1 MIVTKDLSRLGRNY
15 VQSGL
20 YIETYFP
27 EHEVRFVA
35 ILDNIDT
42 AYDTSNN
49 DIAPFKS
56 ILNEMYAKDTS
67 KKINSVL
74 QSKRNLGEYLGT
86 APYGYKKDPENKYHL
101 IIDEEAA
108 NVVKLIYEKYL
119 AGFGTMQI
127 ADYLSKKKIP
137 IPSDYNK
144 RKRGAKSLTYGLWQQ
159 STVRFIL
166 SNEIY
171 TGTVIQGKRKKV
183 SFKSKKFIDLPEED
197 WIKVENMHEAIISK
211 EDFERAKK
219 VIQETKGSRVVQNDY
234 LFKGLLRCYDCKGYI
249 GIRSPDKNGNIYG
262 RCQRY
267 GRFGKFDVC
276 SPHNFNYQVFEGQM
290 LEVLREVCKEYTN
303 TKKLEEIAKQT
314 KTKQSKE
321 IDIKKQIESF
331 KQQVESE
338 TRKLEVMYD
347 DRLAGIITLEEYMKN
362 ANRIKELVRGYE
374 QNIKELE
381 QELSGESDK
390 TKNDNRL
397 DNLIEEFLNMEKPTK
412 EIIRE
417 FIEKIEIH
425 SDKQVDIYFN
435 FKPLQDLN
443 NNFICARKE
452 YEKKVGQKKCPQQQY
467 THAAVWTIIAQTIL
481 GLNDKAYENFR
492 MINPIEHARTKE
504 EANKYKVEPYVMPA
518 DIYGKQNL
526 AGRGGWTWYTGSSS
540 WFYVAGIKYI
550 LGLNIE
556 NEYLEIKP
564 HIPSSWNEYE
574 IKYKFKGNVYN
585 IKVTKKSNKNT
596 EGAQAVEKF
605 ICNGNEI
612 EEKKIKILP
621 DTGIYNIE
629 IEI

>member
-1 MIVTKDLSRLGRNY
+1 MNFNIMNNIDNNNVPGNPLIAKGYGSGSGSYKVGIYIRLSKEDEEKEKYSESESVQNQRTLLMQYIKENKFNFVAEYVDDGVSGTSFDRPAFNKMIDDVEQGKINMVITKDLSRLGRNY
-15 VQSGL
+15 VQSG
-20 YIETYFP
+20 YYTETYFP
-27 EHEVRFVA
+27 EHNVRYIA

-42 AYDTSNN
+42 ALDSANN

-74 QSKRNLGEYLGT
+74 QSKRKQGEYLGT

-101 IIDEEAA
+101 IIDKEAA

-144 RKRGAKSLTYGLWQQ
+144 RNRGAKSLTYGLWQQ

-183 SFKSKKFIDLPEED
+183 SFKSKKFINLPEED
-197 WIKVENMHEAIISK
+197 WIKIENMHEAIISK

-219 VIQETKGSRVVQNDY
+219 VINATKGSRVVQNDY

-249 GIRSPDKNGNIYG
+249 GIRSPDKKGNIYG

-276 SPHNFNYQVFEGQM
+276 SPHNFNYQVFEEQM

-303 TKKLEEIAKQT
+303 TKKLEEIAKQS
-314 KTKQSKE
+314 KSKQSE
-321 IDIKKQIESF
+321 ELCIKKKIDSF
-331 KQQVESE
+331 KETIEKE

-347 DRLAGIITLEEYMKN
+347 DRLAGIITLDEYMKN
-362 ANRIKELVRGYE
+362 ANRIKECVKGYE
-374 QNIKELE
+374 QSIKELE
-381 QELSGESDK
+381 QELSGENDK
-390 TKNDNRL
+390 TKSESRL

-435 FKPLQDLN
+435 FKPLQELN
-443 NNFICARKE
+443 NNFSVAKKV
-452 YEKKVGQKKCPQQQY
+452 YEKKVG
-467 THAAVWTIIAQTIL
+467 
-481 GLNDKAYENFR
+481 
-492 MINPIEHARTKE
+492 
-504 EANKYKVEPYVMPA
+504 
-518 DIYGKQNL
+518 
-526 AGRGGWTWYTGSSS
+526 
-540 WFYVAGIKYI
+540 
-550 LGLNIE
+550 
-556 NEYLEIKP
+556 
-564 HIPSSWNEYE
+564 
-574 IKYKFKGNVYN
+574 
-585 IKVTKKSNKNT
+585 
-596 EGAQAVEKF
+596 
-605 ICNGNEI
+605 
-612 EEKKIKILP
+612 
-621 DTGIYNIE
+621 
-629 IEI
+629 

>member
-1 MIVTKDLSRLGRNY
+1 
-15 VQSGL
+15 
-20 YIETYFP
+20 
-27 EHEVRFVA
+27 
-35 ILDNIDT
+35 
-42 AYDTSNN
+42 
-49 DIAPFKS
+49 
-56 ILNEMYAKDTS
+56 
-67 KKINSVL
+67 
-74 QSKRNLGEYLGT
+74 
-86 APYGYKKDPENKYHL
+86 
-101 IIDEEAA
+101 
-108 NVVKLIYEKYL
+108 
-119 AGFGTMQI
+119 
-127 ADYLSKKKIP
+127 
-137 IPSDYNK
+137 
-144 RKRGAKSLTYGLWQQ
+144 
-159 STVRFIL
+159 
-166 SNEIY
+166 
-171 TGTVIQGKRKKV
+171 
-183 SFKSKKFIDLPEED
+183 
-197 WIKVENMHEAIISK
+197 MHEAIISK

-219 VIQETKGSRVVQNDY
+219 VIQATKGSRVVQNDY

-276 SPHNFNYQVFEGQM
+276 SPHNFNYQVFEEQM

-467 THAAVWTIIAQTIL
+467 THAAVWAIIAETFL
-481 GLNDKAYENFR
+481 GRGDTAVELYR
-492 MINPIEHARTKE
+492 MITPIEHARTKE
-504 EANKYKVEPYVMPA
+504 TANKYKVEPYVIAA
-518 DIYGKQNL
+518 DVYGTKNL
-526 AGRGGWTWYTGSSS
+526 AGSGGWTWYTGSSA
-540 WFYVAGIKYI
+540 WMYIAGIKYI

-556 NEYLEIKP
+556 NGYLRIEP
-564 HIPSSWNEYE
+564 HIPSNWRDYE
-574 IKYKFKGNVYN
+574 IKYKYGESIYN
-585 IKVTKKSNKNT
+585 IRVINNNNTNTGLEQKTKV
-596 EGAQAVEKF
+596 
-605 ICNGNEI
+605 ICNGKDVEDGRV
-612 EEKKIKILP
+612 KLDKLG
-621 DTGIYNIE
+621 GIYNIE
-629 IEI
+629 IFI

>member
-1 MIVTKDLSRLGRNY
+1 MGYTIMNNIDYKVGIYIRLSREDEEKERYQESESIGNQRTLLMQYIRQNKLNFISEYVDDGVTGTSFDRPAFNRMIADIESGKINMVVTKDLSRLGRNY

-20 YIETYFP
+20 YIENYFP

-42 AYDTSNN
+42 AYDNSNN

-74 QSKRNLGEYLGT
+74 QAKRNNGEYLGT

-144 RKRGAKSLTYGLWQQ
+144 RNRGAKSLTYGLWQQ

-183 SFKSKKFIDLPEED
+183 SFKSKKFINLPEED
-197 WIKVENMHEAIISK
+197 WVKVENMHEAIISK

-219 VIQETKGSRVVQNDY
+219 VIEATKGSRVVQNDY
-234 LFKGLLRCYDCKGYI
+234 LFKGLLRCYDCGGYI

-276 SPHNFNYQVFEGQM
+276 SPHNFNYQVFEEQI
-290 LEVLREVCKEYTN
+290 LEVLRQVCREYKN
-303 TKKLEEIAKQT
+303 KKKLEEIAKQT
-314 KTKQSKE
+314 KSKQSQE
-321 IDIKKQIESF
+321 FDIKSQINSF
-331 KQQVESE
+331 KQNIEKE
-338 TRKLEVMYD
+338 TRKLEVMYE
-347 DRLAGIITLEEYMKN
+347 DRLAGIISLEEYMKN
-362 ANRIKELVRGYE
+362 ANRIKEIVKNYE
-374 QNIKELE
+374 QAIKELE
-381 QELSGESDK
+381 QELSGENNKDK
-390 TKNDNRL
+390 NERRL
-397 DNLIEEFLNMEKPTK
+397 DNLVEEFLKIKNPTK

-435 FKPLQDLN
+435 FKPLQELN
-443 NNFICARKE
+443 NNFSVAKKE
-452 YEKKVGQKKCPQQQY
+452 YEK
-467 THAAVWTIIAQTIL
+467 
-481 GLNDKAYENFR
+481 N
-492 MINPIEHARTKE
+492 KE
-504 EANKYKVEPYVMPA
+504 
-518 DIYGKQNL
+518 
-526 AGRGGWTWYTGSSS
+526 S
-540 WFYVAGIKYI
+540 
-550 LGLNIE
+550 
-556 NEYLEIKP
+556 
-564 HIPSSWNEYE
+564 
-574 IKYKFKGNVYN
+574 
-585 IKVTKKSNKNT
+585 
-596 EGAQAVEKF
+596 
-605 ICNGNEI
+605 
-612 EEKKIKILP
+612 KIKKLA
-621 DTGIYNIE
+621 
-629 IEI
+629 

>member
-1 MIVTKDLSRLGRNY
+1 MNFNIMNNIDYRVGIYIRLSKEDEEKEKYSESESVQNQRTLLMQYIKENKFNFVAEYVDDGVSGTSFDRPAFNKMIDDIEQGKINMVITKDLSRLGRNY
-15 VQSGL
+15 VQSG
-20 YIETYFP
+20 YYTETYFP
-27 EHEVRFVA
+27 EHNVRYIA

-42 AYDTSNN
+42 ALDSANN

-74 QSKRNLGEYLGT
+74 QSKRNNGEYLGT

-144 RKRGAKSLTYGLWQQ
+144 RKRGTKSLTYGLWQQ

-183 SFKSKKFIDLPEED
+183 SFKSKKFINLPEED
-197 WIKVENMHEAIISK
+197 WVKVENMHEAIISK

-219 VIQETKGSRVVQNDY
+219 VIDATKGSRVVQNDY

-276 SPHNFNYQVFEGQM
+276 SPHNFNYQVFEEQM
-290 LEVLREVCKEYTN
+290 LEVLKEVCKEYTN
-303 TKKLEEIAKQT
+303 KKKLEEIAKQT
-314 KTKQSKE
+314 KTSGAKE
-321 IDIKKQIESF
+321 FDINKQIELF
-331 KQQVESE
+331 KQTIEKE

-347 DRLAGIITLEEYMKN
+347 DRLAGIISLDEYMKN
-362 ANRIKELVRGYE
+362 AKRIKEIVKGYE
-374 QNIKELE
+374 ENIKDLEKELA
-381 QELSGESDK
+381 GEN
-390 TKNDNRL
+390 TKNKETKL
-397 DNLIEEFLNMEKPTK
+397 DNLIEEFLEMEKPTK

-443 NNFICARKE
+443 NNFICA
-452 YEKKVGQKKCPQQQY
+452 KKK
-467 THAAVWTIIAQTIL
+467 
-481 GLNDKAYENFR
+481 
-492 MINPIEHARTKE
+492 
-504 EANKYKVEPYVMPA
+504 
-518 DIYGKQNL
+518 
-526 AGRGGWTWYTGSSS
+526 
-540 WFYVAGIKYI
+540 
-550 LGLNIE
+550 
-556 NEYLEIKP
+556 
-564 HIPSSWNEYE
+564 YE
-574 IKYKFKGNVYN
+574 IK
-585 IKVTKKSNKNT
+585 T
-596 EGAQAVEKF
+596 A
-605 ICNGNEI
+605 
-612 EEKKIKILP
+612 
-621 DTGIYNIE
+621 
-629 IEI
+629 

>member
-1 MIVTKDLSRLGRNY
+1 MSYTIMNNIDYKVGIYIRLSREDEEKEKYQESESIGNQRTLLMQYIRQNKLNYISEYVDDGVSGTSFDRPAFNRMIADIEQGKINMVITKDLSRLGRNY

-20 YIETYFP
+20 YIENYFP

-56 ILNEMYAKDTS
+56 ILNEMYAKDIS

-74 QSKRNLGEYLGT
+74 QAKRNNGEYLGT

-119 AGFGTMQI
+119 SGFGTMQI

-144 RKRGAKSLTYGLWQQ
+144 RKRGTKSLTYGLWQQ

-183 SFKSKKFIDLPEED
+183 SFKSKKFINLPEED
-197 WIKVENMHEAIISK
+197 WVKVENMHEAIISK

-219 VIQETKGSRVVQNDY
+219 VIEATKGSRVVQNDY
-234 LFKGLLRCYDCKGYI
+234 LFKGLLRCYDCGGYI

-276 SPHNFNYQVFEGQM
+276 SPHNFNYQVFEEQM
-290 LEVLREVCKEYTN
+290 LEVLRQVCKEYKN
-303 TKKLEEIAKQT
+303 KKKLEEIAKQT
-314 KTKQSKE
+314 KSNESQE
-321 IDIKKQIESF
+321 FNIKKQIDSC
-331 KQQVESE
+331 KQNIEKE
-338 TRKLEVMYD
+338 TRKLEVMYE
-347 DRLAGIITLEEYMKN
+347 DRLAGIISLEEYMKN
-362 ANRIKELVRGYE
+362 ASRIKEIVKSYE
-374 QNIKELE
+374 QAIEEFE
-381 QELSGESDK
+381 QELSGEKNIDK
-390 TKNDNRL
+390 NKSRL
-397 DNLIEEFLNMEKPTK
+397 DNLVEEFLKIKNPTK

-435 FKPLQDLN
+435 FKPLQELN
-443 NNFICARKE
+443 NNFSVAKKI
-452 YEKKVGQKKCPQQQY
+452 YEKK
-467 THAAVWTIIAQTIL
+467 AV
-481 GLNDKAYENFR
+481 
-492 MINPIEHARTKE
+492 
-504 EANKYKVEPYVMPA
+504 
-518 DIYGKQNL
+518 
-526 AGRGGWTWYTGSSS
+526 
-540 WFYVAGIKYI
+540 
-550 LGLNIE
+550 
-556 NEYLEIKP
+556 
-564 HIPSSWNEYE
+564 
-574 IKYKFKGNVYN
+574 
-585 IKVTKKSNKNT
+585 
-596 EGAQAVEKF
+596 
-605 ICNGNEI
+605 
-612 EEKKIKILP
+612 
-621 DTGIYNIE
+621 
-629 IEI
+629 

>member
-1 MIVTKDLSRLGRNY
+1 MSFNIMNNIDYRVGIYIRLSKEDEEKEKYSESESVQNQRTLLMQYIKENKFNFVAEYVDDGVSGTSFDRPAFNKMIDDIEQGKINMVITKDLSRLGRNY
-15 VQSGL
+15 VQSG
-20 YIETYFP
+20 YYTETYFP
-27 EHEVRFVA
+27 EHNVRYIA

-42 AYDTSNN
+42 ALDSANN

-74 QSKRNLGEYLGT
+74 QSKRNNGEYLGT

-144 RKRGAKSLTYGLWQQ
+144 RKRGTKSLTYGLWQQ

-183 SFKSKKFIDLPEED
+183 SFKSKKFINLPEED
-197 WIKVENMHEAIISK
+197 WVKVENMHEAIISK

-219 VIQETKGSRVVQNDY
+219 VIDATKGSRVVQNDY

-276 SPHNFNYQVFEGQM
+276 SPHNFNYQVFEEQM
-290 LEVLREVCKEYTN
+290 LEVLKEVCKEYTN
-303 TKKLEEIAKQT
+303 KKKLEEIAKQT
-314 KTKQSKE
+314 KTRQAKE
-321 IDIKKQIESF
+321 FDINKQIELF
-331 KQQVESE
+331 RQTIEKE

-347 DRLAGIITLEEYMKN
+347 DRLAGIISLDEYMKN
-362 ANRIKELVRGYE
+362 AKRIKEIVKGYE
-374 QNIKELE
+374 ENIRDLEKELA
-381 QELSGESDK
+381 GEN
-390 TKNDNRL
+390 TKNKETKL
-397 DNLIEEFLNMEKPTK
+397 DNLIEEFLEMEKPTK

-443 NNFICARKE
+443 NNFICA
-452 YEKKVGQKKCPQQQY
+452 KKK
-467 THAAVWTIIAQTIL
+467 
-481 GLNDKAYENFR
+481 
-492 MINPIEHARTKE
+492 
-504 EANKYKVEPYVMPA
+504 
-518 DIYGKQNL
+518 
-526 AGRGGWTWYTGSSS
+526 
-540 WFYVAGIKYI
+540 
-550 LGLNIE
+550 
-556 NEYLEIKP
+556 
-564 HIPSSWNEYE
+564 YE
-574 IKYKFKGNVYN
+574 IK
-585 IKVTKKSNKNT
+585 T
-596 EGAQAVEKF
+596 A
-605 ICNGNEI
+605 
-612 EEKKIKILP
+612 
-621 DTGIYNIE
+621 
-629 IEI
+629 

>member
-1 MIVTKDLSRLGRNY
+1 MKIAAYCRVSTEKEAQIDSLEKQIEFFNEFTKKNGYELYKLYADEGISGKQIKNRKQFQQMMKDAKAKKFERVVVKDVSRFARNTVDLLQSIRELKSYGIQVDFLNNGEVMEGGSEFILTILGAMAQQESANMSKR
-15 VQSGL
+15 VKFGKD
-20 YIETYFP
+20 I
-27 EHEVRFVA
+27 
-35 ILDNIDT
+35 T
-42 AYDTSNN
+42 AQKGRVPNLVFGYDK
-49 DIAPFKS
+49 IP
-56 ILNEMYAKDTS
+56 NERYTL
-67 KKINSVL
+67 KIN
-74 QSKRNLGEYLGT
+74 E
-86 APYGYKKDPENKYHL
+86 
-101 IIDEEAA
+101 EEAKI
-108 NVVKLIYEKYL
+108 VKEIFESYVYK
-119 AGFGTMQI
+119 GIGTTKI
-127 ADYLSKKKIP
+127 AWDLNDRGIRTKKTKSKWVQTSI
-137 IPSDYNK
+137 
-144 RKRGAKSLTYGLWQQ
+144 
-159 STVRFIL
+159 VRML
-166 SNEIY
+166 KNPIY
-171 TGTVIQGKRKKV
+171 TGRVTNKKSEITDFITGARK
-183 SFKSKKFIDLPEED
+183 DLPEED

-219 VIQETKGSRVVQNDY
+219 VIQATKGSRVVQNDY

-276 SPHNFNYQVFEGQM
+276 SPHNFNYQVFEEQM

-390 TKNDNRL
+390 TKKDNRL

-452 YEKKVGQKKCPQQQY
+452 YEKKVG
-467 THAAVWTIIAQTIL
+467 
-481 GLNDKAYENFR
+481 
-492 MINPIEHARTKE
+492 
-504 EANKYKVEPYVMPA
+504 
-518 DIYGKQNL
+518 
-526 AGRGGWTWYTGSSS
+526 
-540 WFYVAGIKYI
+540 
-550 LGLNIE
+550 
-556 NEYLEIKP
+556 
-564 HIPSSWNEYE
+564 
-574 IKYKFKGNVYN
+574 
-585 IKVTKKSNKNT
+585 
-596 EGAQAVEKF
+596 
-605 ICNGNEI
+605 
-612 EEKKIKILP
+612 
-621 DTGIYNIE
+621 
-629 IEI
+629 

>member
-1 MIVTKDLSRLGRNY
+1 MSFNIMNNIDYRVGIYIRLSKEDEEKEKYSESESVQNQRTLLMQYIKENKFNFVAEYVDDGVSGTSFDRPAFNKMIDDIEQGKINMVITKDLSRLGRNY
-15 VQSGL
+15 VQSG
-20 YIETYFP
+20 YYTETYFP
-27 EHEVRFVA
+27 EHNVRYIA

-42 AYDTSNN
+42 ALDSANN

-74 QSKRNLGEYLGT
+74 QSKRNNGEYLGT

-144 RKRGAKSLTYGLWQQ
+144 RKRGTKSLTYGLWQQ

-183 SFKSKKFIDLPEED
+183 SFKSKKFINLPEED
-197 WIKVENMHEAIISK
+197 WVKVENMHEAIISK

-219 VIQETKGSRVVQNDY
+219 VIDATKGSRVVQNDY

-276 SPHNFNYQVFEGQM
+276 SPHNFNYQVFEEQM
-290 LEVLREVCKEYTN
+290 LEVLKEVCKEYTN
-303 TKKLEEIAKQT
+303 KKKLEEIAKQT
-314 KTKQSKE
+314 KTSGAKE
-321 IDIKKQIESF
+321 FDINKQIELF
-331 KQQVESE
+331 KQTIEKE

-347 DRLAGIITLEEYMKN
+347 DRLAGIISLDEYMKN
-362 ANRIKELVRGYE
+362 AKRIKEIVKGYE
-374 QNIKELE
+374 ENIKDLEKELA
-381 QELSGESDK
+381 GEN
-390 TKNDNRL
+390 TKNKETKL
-397 DNLIEEFLNMEKPTK
+397 DNLIEEFLRMEKPTK

-443 NNFICARKE
+443 NNFICA
-452 YEKKVGQKKCPQQQY
+452 KKK
-467 THAAVWTIIAQTIL
+467 
-481 GLNDKAYENFR
+481 
-492 MINPIEHARTKE
+492 
-504 EANKYKVEPYVMPA
+504 
-518 DIYGKQNL
+518 
-526 AGRGGWTWYTGSSS
+526 
-540 WFYVAGIKYI
+540 
-550 LGLNIE
+550 
-556 NEYLEIKP
+556 
-564 HIPSSWNEYE
+564 YE
-574 IKYKFKGNVYN
+574 IK
-585 IKVTKKSNKNT
+585 T
-596 EGAQAVEKF
+596 A
-605 ICNGNEI
+605 
-612 EEKKIKILP
+612 
-621 DTGIYNIE
+621 
-629 IEI
+629 